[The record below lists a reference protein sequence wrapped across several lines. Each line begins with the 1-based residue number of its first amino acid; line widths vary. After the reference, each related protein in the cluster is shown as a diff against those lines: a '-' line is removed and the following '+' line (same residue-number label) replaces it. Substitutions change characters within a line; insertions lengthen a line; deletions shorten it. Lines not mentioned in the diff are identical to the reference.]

1 MGTVSTI
8 SKRQSTQFLNETADG
23 AMRSATKPEPPVLTD
38 QDFDVQILASLQD
51 MADFESQWRDLENRA
66 AKPSNIFQSFD
77 WCMNWAQTCTADN
90 DCYGI
95 HIITVSRNDKCLLIW
110 PMMATCA
117 GPFHILNWLS
127 EPWSQYG
134 DVLAHDNN
142 DLEAILNIAWQ
153 KLQTHPFADSIRL
166 RHVRQDATV
175 AQFLQNHARHDGQ
188 TDYAPFLEIKKFPT
202 EAAYETRYNKAQRRR
217 RKRIRKNLEQFG
229 PLIFSTDTNGGK
241 FLHTLK
247 QAITEKRKW
256 LAIRGLYSKPVMG
269 PELEEFFAQ
278 LADNGKT
285 VKMNAS
291 QLNAGEREISYE
303 IGLRYKN
310 HHFGYIT
317 AHDARLTNAS
327 PGRLHMDLSQR
338 ATINDGLDAFDLM
351 VPADPHKETW
361 SSNRV
366 QTRDYFTHLNTRGAI
381 YTTLYLKAIRPGLR
395 WLYLKAP
402 TAIRRHITRFAS

>member
-1 MGTVSTI
+1 ML
-8 SKRQSTQFLNETADG
+8 F
-23 AMRSATKPEPPVLTD
+23 RS
-38 QDFDVQILASLQD
+38 
-51 MADFESQWRDLENRA
+51 
-66 AKPSNIFQSFD
+66 
-77 WCMNWAQTCTADN
+77 QTCTADN
-90 DCYGI
+90 DCYDI
-95 HIITVSRNDKCLLIW
+95 HIITVSRNDKCLLVW
-110 PMMATCA
+110 PMMTACS
-117 GPFHILNWLS
+117 GPFHILNWFS

-134 DVLAHDNN
+134 DVLAGQST
-142 DLEAILNIAWQ
+142 DLETLLDIAWQ
-153 KLQTHPFADSIRL
+153 KLQSHPFADSIRL
-166 RHVRQDATV
+166 RHVREDATV
-175 AQFLQNHARHDGQ
+175 ANFLKRNARHDGQ
-188 TDYAPFLEIKKFPT
+188 VDYAPFLEIKKFPT
-202 EAAYETRYNKAQRRR
+202 EATYETRYSKTQRRR

-229 PLIFSTDTNGGK
+229 PLTFTTTTKGND

-247 QAITEKRKW
+247 LAITEKRKW

-269 PELEEFFAQ
+269 PELEDFFAQ

-291 QLNAGEREISYE
+291 QLNAGEREISCE

-338 ATINDGLDAFDLM
+338 AAINDGLDAFDLM

-402 TAIRRHITRFAS
+402 TGIRRHITRFAS